1 MEVLRCLQAENHH
14 VEERVEVIQVIQL
27 QELLPN
33 LFFSPLLIDPLFR
46 SFLNRPA
53 KFAFSKHGSV
63 ANSQNNWKECSDDAG
78 DFRNGFPSL
87 ELS

>member
-33 LFFSPLLIDPLFR
+33 LFFSPLLVDTLFR
-46 SFLNRPA
+46 WFLGCPER
-53 KFAFSKHGSV
+53 GI
-63 ANSQNNWKECSDDAG
+63 
-78 DFRNGFPSL
+78 
-87 ELS
+87 

>member
-33 LFFSPLLIDPLFR
+33 LFFSPLLVDTLFR
-46 SFLNRPA
+46 WFLVCPA
-53 KFAFSKHGSV
+53 
-63 ANSQNNWKECSDDAG
+63 
-78 DFRNGFPSL
+78 
-87 ELS
+87 